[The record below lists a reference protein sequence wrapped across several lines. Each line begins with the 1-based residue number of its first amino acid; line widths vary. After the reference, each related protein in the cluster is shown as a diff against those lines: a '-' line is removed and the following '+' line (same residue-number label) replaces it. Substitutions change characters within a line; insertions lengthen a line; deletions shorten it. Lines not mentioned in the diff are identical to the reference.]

1 MAQDTEMTDA
11 AQGVPVSL
19 ESSYE
24 ALRQFEDPGDD
35 EKSVDD
41 LCAASVYASFSKL
54 FLSEKY
60 HDIIIECGGREFKA
74 HRPVVCSQCSWF
86 EKEFAAIAKKRTI
99 KIASRKGDDPEVFQ
113 RFLEFLYT
121 GTYTVENSPPKDTAR
136 TAKELQDRLDGH
148 PRCPIPSDHSLLE
161 APVVDAFVDKV
172 PPASLPVPPI
182 RRSNRLSHA
191 APTAQTTEP
200 EPEPADASSKSQL
213 PPEISMAINLYI
225 MADGYDNPALKLLAR
240 DRFYVAAKARWV
252 TASWEGSSW
261 EDTKEF
267 EDVVLDVYIS
277 TRQEDRALWK
287 ALCKLIVI
295 KTGQDVMRKRMLQVM
310 SEHGDLSTGVVD
322 YMLER
327 TN

>member
-1 MAQDTEMTDA
+1 MAEDTDMTDA
-11 AQGVPVSL
+11 AQVVPVL
-19 ESSYE
+19 LDSSDE
-24 ALRQFEDPGDD
+24 ALRQFIDAGDD

-41 LCAASVYASFSKL
+41 LCAASVHASFSKL

-60 HDIIIECGGREFKA
+60 HDIVIECGGREFKA
-74 HRPVVCSQCSWF
+74 HRAVVCSQCPWF
-86 EKEFAAIAKKRTI
+86 EKEFTAIAKKRTI
-99 KIASRKGDDPEVFQ
+99 KISSRKDDDPEVFQ

-121 GTYTVENSPPKDTAR
+121 GTYTVGDSPPKDTAR
-136 TAKELQDRLDGH
+136 TVKELQDRLDGH
-148 PRCPIPSDHSLLE
+148 PRCPIPSDYSLPE

-172 PPASLPVPPI
+172 PPPSLPVRTI

-191 APTAQTTEP
+191 APTAQTAEP
-200 EPEPADASSKSQL
+200 ESEPVDASLKSQL
-213 PPEISMAINLYI
+213 PPEISMAVNLYI
-225 MADGYDNPALKLLAR
+225 MADKYDIPALKLLAR

-261 EDTKEF
+261 EDTNEF

-295 KTGQDVMRKRMLQVM
+295 KTESDVMRTRMVQVM
-310 SEHGDLSTGVVD
+310 NEHGDLGSGVMD